1 MSKFPAHL
9 RAWFLTGVIVT
20 APIAITIWLLVS
32 FIGWVDRNIAYLL
45 PHGWLQKE
53 EFIYAIPGFGLVVA
67 ILTLT
72 VIGFL
77 TANLVGRSL
86 LRWGERAVERM
97 PVVRSIYGALKQIFE
112 TILAQSSQ
120 SFRQVVLIQYPRE
133 GLWTIAF
140 VAANTGGEVA
150 RKIDDEMM
158 SVFIPTT
165 PNPTSGFLL
174 FIRRRDT
181 VVLEMT
187 VEEAMRY
194 IVSVGTALPPDRT
207 SP

>member
-1 MSKFPAHL
+1 MSKFLAHL

-32 FIGWVDRNIAYLL
+32 FIAWVDRNIAYLL
-45 PHGWLQKE
+45 PHGWLQQE

-67 ILTLT
+67 ILALT

-140 VAANTGGEVA
+140 VAASTGGEVA
-150 RKIDDEMM
+150 RKMDDEMM

-174 FIRRRDT
+174 FVRRRDA

-194 IVSVGTALPPDRT
+194 IVSVGTALPPDRN